1 MYEKKIILKFDTGID
16 FTKDVLYGK
25 WKPCLMYLLYNE
37 PRRPSELQR
46 LIPEAS
52 RRILNIQLNELE
64 EYGLV
69 TREIFQQMPPK
80 VVYSITELGQTL
92 LPVLIA
98 MNEWGEKYKEPLEEI
113 RRNNK
118 KAKQKMGS

>member
-1 MYEKKIILKFDTGID
+1 MYEKKIILKFDTGVD

-25 WKPCLMYLLYNE
+25 WKPCLMYLLYNA

-69 TREIFQQMPPK
+69 AREIFQKMPPK
-80 VVYSITELGQTL
+80 VVYSITELGTTL
-92 LPVLIA
+92 LPILKA
-98 MNEWGEKYKEPLEEI
+98 MDEWGAKYKEPLEEI
-113 RRNNK
+113 KKKNRQANK
-118 KAKQKMGS
+118 KEQ